1 LAIMQTV
8 ILAAGKGK
16 RLHPITTIRSKAMLP
31 ILGKPIVERV
41 MEQFASAGLNDFILV
56 ISPEDNQITQY
67 FQRESKI
74 EASVRFVYQE
84 KRLGTT
90 HALRK
95 AVPLIKGDFFLSACD
110 NLTSHQHIGRMHKLW
125 HSETRPNG
133 ILTLMKVELEQVVNT
148 AVVTMER
155 PLVTGIVEKPAVE
168 EAPSQIASLPLY
180 CFKKIILD
188 YLPEVGVSQRGEYEL
203 QDAVQML
210 IEIDG
215 MVHGLMIASR
225 LELTNHADLL
235 KINQHFFAS
244 GHEDTQLQPK
254 SVGENTRLIPP
265 LFIECGTVIGANCT
279 IGPNVCIE
287 RDSQIGA
294 GARIRD
300 AILFQK
306 TTVPA
311 GAVINNRIVY

>member
-1 LAIMQTV
+1 MQTV

-16 RLHPITTIRSKAMLP
+16 RLHPITTTRSKAMLP
-31 ILGKPIVERV
+31 ILGKPIIERV
-41 MEQFASAGLNDFILV
+41 MELFASAGLNDFILV

-74 EASVRFVYQE
+74 EGRVRFVYQE

-90 HALRK
+90 HALRN
-95 AVPLIKGDFFLSACD
+95 AVPLIKGDFYLSACD

-125 HSETRPNG
+125 HSESHPNG
-133 ILTLMKVELEQVVNT
+133 ILTLMEVELEQVVDT

-155 PLVTGIVEKPAVE
+155 PWVTGIVEKPTIE

-180 CFKKIILD
+180 CFKKKFLD
-188 YLPEVGVSQRGEYEL
+188 YLSEVGISQRGEFEL
-203 QDAVQML
+203 QDAIQML

-215 MVHGLMIASR
+215 KVRGLMVDSR
-225 LELTNHADLL
+225 LTLTHPADLL
-235 KINQHFFAS
+235 KINRHFFNS
-244 GHEDTQLQPK
+244 GYEDIQLQPK
-254 SVGENTRLIPP
+254 SVGKNTRLIPP
-265 LFIECGTVIGANCT
+265 LLIERGTVIGANCT
-279 IGPNVCIE
+279 IGPNVYIE

-300 AILFQK
+300 AILFRE

>member
-1 LAIMQTV
+1 
-8 ILAAGKGK
+8 
-16 RLHPITTIRSKAMLP
+16 MLP

-74 EASVRFVYQE
+74 EGRVRFVYQE

-110 NLTSHQHIGRMHKLW
+110 NLTSHHHIGRMHKLW
-125 HSETRPNG
+125 HSESRPNG
-133 ILTLMKVELEQVVNT
+133 ILTLMEVELEQVVNT

-155 PLVTGIVEKPAVE
+155 SWVTGIVEKPALE

-180 CFKKIILD
+180 CFKKKILD
-188 YLPEVGVSQRGEYEL
+188 YLPEVGISHRGEYEL
-203 QDAVQML
+203 QDAIQML

>member
-1 LAIMQTV
+1 
-8 ILAAGKGK
+8 
-16 RLHPITTIRSKAMLP
+16 MLP

-74 EASVRFVYQE
+74 EGRVRFVYQE

-90 HALRK
+90 HALRN

-110 NLTSHQHIGRMHKLW
+110 NLTSPHHIERMHKLW
-125 HSETRPNG
+125 HSESRPNG
-133 ILTLMKVELEQVVNT
+133 ILTLMEVELEQVVNT

-155 PLVTGIVEKPAVE
+155 SWVTGIVEKPALE

-180 CFKKIILD
+180 CFKKKILD
-188 YLPEVGVSQRGEYEL
+188 YLPEVGISHRGEYEL
-203 QDAVQML
+203 QDAIQML

-215 MVHGLMIASR
+215 KVHGLMIASR
-225 LELTNHADLL
+225 LTLTHPTDLL
-235 KINQHFFAS
+235 KINQHFFNS
-244 GHEDTQLQPK
+244 VYEDTQLHSK

-265 LFIECGTVIGANCT
+265 LLIERGTIIGANCT
-279 IGPNVCIE
+279 IGPNVYIE

-300 AILFQK
+300 AILFQE

>member
-1 LAIMQTV
+1 MQTV
-8 ILAAGKGK
+8 ILAAGKGR
-16 RLHPITTIRSKAMLP
+16 RLLPITTTRSKAMLP

-41 MEQFASAGLNDFILV
+41 MEQFASAGMNDFILV

-74 EASVRFVYQE
+74 EGNIRFVYQE

-90 HALRK
+90 HALRN

-110 NLTSHQHIGRMHKLW
+110 NLTSHDHIGRMHKLW
-125 HSETRPNG
+125 HSESHPNG
-133 ILTLMKVELEQVVNT
+133 ILTLMKVELEQVENT
-148 AVVTMER
+148 AVVTIGG
-155 PLVTGIVEKPAVE
+155 PWVTSIVEKPAVE

-180 CFKKIILD
+180 CFKKKFLD
-188 YLPEVGVSQRGEYEL
+188 YLPEAGISQRGEYEL
-203 QDAVQML
+203 QDAIQML

-215 MVHGLMIASR
+215 KVHGLMIASR
-225 LELTNHADLL
+225 LTLTNPDDLL
-235 KINQHFFAS
+235 KINQRFFTS
-244 GHEDTQLQPK
+244 GYEDTQLQPK

-265 LFIECGTVIGANCT
+265 LLIERGTVIGANCT
-279 IGPNVCIE
+279 IGPNVYIE
-287 RDSQIGA
+287 RDSQIGS

-300 AILFQK
+300 ALLLQE